1 MSQLHVIPIENPSL
15 WLNLYLAMTLSLC
28 HMETIVSYVV
38 SLSIWHKETIVSLSS
53 CHFAMSQQFYVITLS
68 WQNFVIFYSPPM
80 PRATNMFL
88 YLAPTNL
95 RLLDPKGLKWFERD
109 LLHSQRVQRKG
120 K

>member
-1 MSQLHVIPIENPSL
+1 
-15 WLNLYLAMTLSLC
+15 
-28 HMETIVSYVV
+28 
-38 SLSIWHKETIVSLSS
+38 
-53 CHFAMSQQFYVITLS
+53 MSQQFYVITLT

-95 RLLDPKGLKWFERD
+95 RLLDPFYHPKGLKWFERD

-120 K
+120 KYNYLARVAISGIFIIANEKITQL